1 MGPDVKTES
10 RLINVLRELKQLEKE
25 FHYPSI
31 GKSRIDFE
39 LLMDDSFWEVGASGR
54 AYDKDFVL
62 DCLEVRC
69 KESAIADMSNFS
81 CLEIAPEC
89 YLLSYVQ
96 TESSRTTRRSAIWR
110 KINNQW
116 KNLYHQG
123 TICS

>member
-1 MGPDVKTES
+1 MSPDAKTES
-10 RLINVLRELKQLEKE
+10 RLINVLRELEQLEKE
-25 FHYPSI
+25 FHYPST
-31 GKSRIDFE
+31 GKSRADFE
-39 LLMDDSFWEVGASGR
+39 SLMDDSFWEVGASGR
-54 AYDKDFVL
+54 AYDKGFVL

-69 KESAIADMSNFS
+69 KESATADMSNFN

-116 KNLYHQG
+116 KNVCHQG
-123 TICS
+123 TVCS